1 MSENTSLY
9 INVDQ
14 GLKNVSDESL
24 PRSSSV
30 TLQMNSLSPQV
41 EFLSSGMI
49 MPDSKELVL
58 PFRAVNLYAVDL
70 KVIRIF
76 ESNVLMFLQDNSLS
90 ASSSSELRR
99 SGRLIYKKMLRLD
112 SDPTKN
118 IHDWDKLRDRKSV
131 V

>member
-1 MSENTSLY
+1 MKIRLF
-9 INVDQ
+9 ILMLIR

-41 EFLSSGMI
+41 EFLSSGTI

-76 ESNVLMFLQDNSLS
+76 
-90 ASSSSELRR
+90 
-99 SGRLIYKKMLRLD
+99 
-112 SDPTKN
+112 
-118 IHDWDKLRDRKSV
+118 
-131 V
+131 